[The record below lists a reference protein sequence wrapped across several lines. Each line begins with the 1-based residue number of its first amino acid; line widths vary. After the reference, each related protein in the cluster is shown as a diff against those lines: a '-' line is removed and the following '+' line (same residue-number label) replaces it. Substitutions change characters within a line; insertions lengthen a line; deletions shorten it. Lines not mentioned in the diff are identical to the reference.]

1 MEDGVHVVVVR
12 LVHLLQEAAL
22 LVHGFVTYQTLQ
34 HQQHTSDIFATTVSR
49 HTDTLCVWYHFPQT
63 QMHITQTYMFDIKE
77 HSGRLICC

>member
-34 HQQHTSDIFATTVSR
+34 YQQHTSDIFATTVSR
-49 HTDTLCVWYHFPQT
+49 PCLLKVWYHFPQK